1 MQPCATAGGSSRVT
15 ATLQNA
21 SYAFDATRRSTLHQQ
36 GENDASDNDGV
47 SRSSRCSPLEGRRL
61 PEIHPLMKSRGL
73 VPVTTNNHSSLISK
87 KNNFQTTKRAKKPF
101 ISSEESPS

>member
-61 PEIHPLMKSRGL
+61 PEIHPRMKGE
-73 VPVTTNNHSSLISK
+73 PWTSSCYDKQPLIAHLK
-87 KNNFQTTKRAKKPF
+87 
-101 ISSEESPS
+101 EE